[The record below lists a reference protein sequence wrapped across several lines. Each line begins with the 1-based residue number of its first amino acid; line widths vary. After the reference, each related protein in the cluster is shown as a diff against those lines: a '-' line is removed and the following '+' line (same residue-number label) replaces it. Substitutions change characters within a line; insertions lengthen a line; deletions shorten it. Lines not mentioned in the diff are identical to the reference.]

1 MMRKITFILFLTM
14 IVSCLVSVPFA
25 YGEEECG
32 IGTAVCCVTET
43 VTTEYAYTTEYRNDP
58 DRYPESGNI
67 VIQEG
72 KNGSLTH
79 IQRVIYEDGAV
90 IGCEDMGEKYVA
102 PVNEI
107 ISVPS
112 KEHNVVTKE
121 EEKTEIIYFTTK
133 TVDDPSRIKGE
144 PDQVVQEG
152 RNGSKTVVYTVTYT
166 DGVETGRV
174 VKSESISVKPVEKI
188 ISVASGDYDITYE
201 TETVVIPF
209 DTVYQDA
216 PNWYSDEEEVTT
228 EGQNGEKV
236 ITYAVRKDKS
246 GNVVSRTVSSEN
258 VTKKAVNK
266 VITRGTFVPVIT
278 YTVVQL
284 PDLPECDPSKRNSDL
299 DSDCIDWAMAMAQ
312 NNMIYHSDLGFG
324 ESVGGWGSV
333 DSLVYGRDYTVIS
346 THDGQTYNYTVSL
359 GSHGGELLVL
369 GEKWGAGAVKRTE
382 TQPGGTSV
390 TVYFA
395 CARSEH

>member
-1 MMRKITFILFLTM
+1 MMRKIAFILILTM

-32 IGTAVCCVTET
+32 IGTAVSCVTET

-79 IQRVIYEDGAV
+79 SQRVIYEDGAV
-90 IGCEDMGEKYVA
+90 IGCEVVGEKYVA

-166 DGVETGRV
+166 DGAETGRA

-188 ISVASGDYDITYE
+188 ISVASGDYDISYE
-201 TETVVIPF
+201 TETIVIPF
-209 DTVYQDA
+209 ETVYQDA
-216 PNWYSDEEEVTT
+216 PNWCVGEEEVTT

-236 ITYAVRKDKS
+236 ITYAVRKDNN
-246 GNVVSRTVSSEN
+246 GNVVSRTVSSEK
-258 VTKKAVNK
+258 VTKNVVNK
-266 VITRGTFVPVIT
+266 VISRGTFVPVVT

-284 PDLPECDPSKRNSDL
+284 PDLPECDPSRRNTDL
-299 DSDCIDWAMAMAQ
+299 DSACIEWAMAMAQ
-312 NNMIYHSDLGFG
+312 DNRVYHSDLGYG

-333 DSLVYGRDYTVIS
+333 ESLVYGRDYTVIS
-346 THDGQTYNYTVSL
+346 TQDGQVYNYTVSL
-359 GSHGGELLVL
+359 GSHGGEGLAT
-369 GEKWGAGAVKRTE
+369 GSIWGAGAVMRTE
-382 TQPGGTSV
+382 TQPDGSSV
-390 TVYFA
+390 NVYFA
-395 CARSEH
+395 CARSEQ